1 MKKLINNLP
10 MILPVLV
17 IAGVLVYSFWIREL
31 PKAEGRITGDY
42 AEATELAAD
51 ESLPVLLAVDVSPH

>member
-1 MKKLINNLP
+1 MKKLIDNLP
-10 MILPVLV
+10 FLLPLAV

-42 AEATELAAD
+42 ASASELAAED
-51 ESLPVLLAVDVSPH
+51 SVPVLVAVDVPPH